1 MARCRQCGASAEAG
15 HRFCGE
21 SGCPLEGCP
30 SCGEP
35 VSAGKKFCHPCGF
48 ALNSTAPAPAVA
60 SRPGTWL
67 PLSAQPAAA
76 AAGAG
81 PGPTLPPRELGECFT
96 QRLVP
101 GQATVPSRHQA
112 IPRPGQLGTP
122 ARTGNRRPWT
132 RRPSLERPPMPSETP
147 APQPMPRCPAPISL
161 GTRSYRP
168 DQPTRRERRTALLRP
183 PGQKNHW
190 NEVIG
195 LG

>member
-21 SGCPLEGCP
+21 RGCPLEGCP

-35 VSAGKKFCHPCGF
+35 VSAGKKFCHSCGF

-60 SRPGTWL
+60 SRPGTGL

-81 PGPTLPPRELGECFT
+81 PGPTCPPANWANVSPSGWC
-96 QRLVP
+96 P

-112 IPRPGQLGTP
+112 IARPGQLGTP
-122 ARTGNRRPWT
+122 ARTGNRSPLDKAPLDGAPADARWNACSPANAPDV
-132 RRPSLERPPMPSETP
+132 RLRSLWDL
-147 APQPMPRCPAPISL
+147 APIGL
-161 GTRSYRP
+161 TGRP
-168 DQPTRRERRTALLRP
+168 GAGGERRFSGHRVKRTTGMR
-183 PGQKNHW
+183 
-190 NEVIG
+190 
-195 LG
+195 